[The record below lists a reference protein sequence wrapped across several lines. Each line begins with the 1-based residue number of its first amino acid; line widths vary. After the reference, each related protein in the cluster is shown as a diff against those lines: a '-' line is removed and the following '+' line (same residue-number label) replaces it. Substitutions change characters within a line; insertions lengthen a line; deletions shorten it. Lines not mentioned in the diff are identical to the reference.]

1 MARTPDDPTK
11 AQVWID
17 NTDPLN
23 PLFEF
28 YFPRGSKGDPG
39 GIVNPTNIG
48 AGYDWNNLIVSGMY
62 YATGSDLAGQPN
74 SPPAMAIGVNIMVQT
89 RNASVVTQVAWT
101 VSNAQSQIQF
111 MRSLVSGTWG
121 PWRVVRNTNV
131 DNTVGKVISIWDETQ
146 NRSQIIYGDTGDRD
160 IAATYGNGTFAVLKV
175 RRVGSWVELVCLGW
189 VPPANSTPNAL
200 LSSLPVGY
208 RNYNSRAF
216 AAVDNNTTLR
226 PATLAAN
233 TSGLSIP
240 GNTTAS
246 SISFSLTYQT
256 LDTWPTV
263 LPGTAVGSIPN
274 L

>member
-39 GIVNPTNIG
+39 GIVNPANIG

-74 SPPAMAIGVNIMVQT
+74 SPPAMAIGVNIMVQA

-160 IAATYGNGTFAVLKV
+160 ISTTYGNGTFAVLKV

-189 VPPANSTPNAL
+189 VPPANSTANAL

-226 PATLAAN
+226 PATLSAN